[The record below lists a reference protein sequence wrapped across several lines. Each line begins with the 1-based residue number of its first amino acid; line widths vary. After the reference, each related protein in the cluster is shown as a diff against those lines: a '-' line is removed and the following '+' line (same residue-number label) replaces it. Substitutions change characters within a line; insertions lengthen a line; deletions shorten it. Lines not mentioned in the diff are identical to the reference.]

1 MYAVDAGLARMQAQ
15 EITWRKSL
23 IAYIYPPQKGS
34 DFVAGIMLD
43 EIDKKILNAIQIDF
57 PLVHRPFEDIG
68 KSMGLEEKEVISR
81 IKRLQ
86 EKGAIR
92 RIGPIISTKKTGGMS
107 TLVAMKVPSDRVE
120 EVAMI
125 INEYEE
131 VSHNYLRPSNF
142 NIWFTVSAESKE
154 RLDDILKEITGKT
167 NCELR
172 NLPTKRLFKIGVKFN
187 IK

>member
-1 MYAVDAGLARMQAQ
+1 M
-15 EITWRKSL
+15 KNH
-23 IAYIYPPQKGS
+23 IAYICLEGS
-34 DFVAGIMLD
+34 DFLALISLD
-43 EIDKKILNAIQIDF
+43 DIDKKILNSIQLDF
-57 PLVHRPFEDIG
+57 PLVHRPFGELG
-68 KSMGLEEKEVISR
+68 KSLGLKEDEVISR

-86 EKGAIR
+86 KEGAIR

-107 TLVAMKVPSDRVE
+107 TLVAMKVPPERVD
-120 EVAMI
+120 EVAGI

-142 NIWFTVSAESKE
+142 NIWFTLSAESGK
-154 RLDDILKEITGKT
+154 RLNEILNELTDRTG
-167 NCELR
+167 CELR